1 MSSVNQESTQEI
13 HDDLKT
19 LDEIIAKK
27 KQSISEIKQIYSSPS
42 YPHVSSNETPS
53 QIQTHLD
60 EQLVTDLD
68 LISKILR
75 NIHERLTVVENF

>member
-1 MSSVNQESTQEI
+1 MSSLNQQSTQEI
-13 HDDLKT
+13 HDDLKI
-19 LDEIIAKK
+19 LDDIIAKK
-27 KQSISEIKQIYSSPS
+27 KQSICEIKKIYSSPS
-42 YPHVSSNETPS
+42 FPHLSSNEIPS

-75 NIHERLTVVENF
+75 NIDERLTAVENF